1 MNLANTIIPVIAI
14 DGPSASGK
22 GTVAQLVAQ
31 KLGFHYLDS
40 GALYRIVAY
49 AAQQK
54 GINWNDANAIAES
67 AKTLTIT
74 FAGEQVLLTTPDFA
88 QKDISNEIR
97 TEAIGK
103 GASQVAVHA
112 PLRAALVEMQH
123 AFCKPP
129 GLVADGRDMGTVIFP
144 DAPLKVFL
152 TASTEVR
159 AERRYQQL
167 RNKNQP
173 ANYESILAD
182 LQERDARDKNRAAAP
197 LIMAKDAILLETDH
211 LSISDAVN
219 TVLQNFQQKMYK

>member
-1 MNLANTIIPVIAI
+1 MNLANTNIPVIAI

-54 GINWNDANAIAES
+54 GIDWNDANVIAEC
-67 AKTLTIT
+67 AKRLTIA

-97 TEAIGK
+97 TETIGK

-112 PLRAALVEMQH
+112 PLRAALLEMQH

-144 DAPLKVFL
+144 DALLKVFL
-152 TASTEVR
+152 TASTKVR

-197 LIMAKDAILLETDH
+197 LVMAKDAILLETDH